1 MEHTYLR
8 YECGDSFGLTAA
20 APSSKAP
27 AATDSL
33 AWLHHHH
40 RRRDD
45 ATTSPLLLTV
55 AGSLVTGWNLKT
67 ATLALKVGHT
77 ELLSGGV
84 GTGRALNSDEMV
96 CLAASTSSD
105 MIATGWVDGAVRIFT
120 VGRQKVVT
128 TTTTP
133 LSHSLLDDD
142 EEDETFLH
150 AEPLVL
156 QGHGSAVRALAWHE
170 STLLASAANDG
181 AIVLWDVVAE
191 SGLYRLR
198 GHRGPVT
205 QLVFGHGTAAA
216 DTSGGSGS
224 TPRYLVS
231 TSLDQLVKVWD
242 LEAQVCTQ
250 TIATHRGGV
259 LCATVVGTSRM
270 VTGASD
276 GHVRLWN
283 VQSPKAT
290 ALSQENEAD
299 MAVEGTTEMTNA
311 DDQFAQFMGRLLP
324 PPNVATSAEK
334 IVAVHA
340 LGNRWVGVLHGSRAI
355 HIYRK
360 RGTQEAIKKK
370 QRRLKRKQQK
380 QQQKETNQTDD
391 AKKGRK
397 RGLLDD
403 DVESDE
409 EDGKTNPLAE
419 EEQGLDPEQLKA
431 SDEFEYVTT
440 IRPSHKVRD
449 FIFHPR
455 PSKGEVCRVVCSL
468 STNGLE
474 VHSVTKEK
482 ENYSVE
488 KGLVLDGHGHPTGI
502 RAISLSSDDRLA
514 CTVSKS
520 STKIWNV
527 HRRSLIQTL
536 SPSVADSKT
545 ACYGLCVAF
554 LPGNTLVVMGT
565 REGHVLL
572 IDIAS
577 GNVLSY
583 EQNAHEGAVWNIDVR
598 KTTADETTVSLVTGS
613 ADKTVKF
620 WNVVLDED
628 DRPVLEHTR
637 VLQMTDDVLAV
648 KYSHST
654 DPTRRMIFVST
665 LDSTIK
671 VFYEDS
677 LKLFLSL
684 YGHKLPALAV
694 DASDDDVLLVSG
706 AADKTIKIWGLDFG
720 DTHRTLHGH
729 EDSITD
735 IRMVPR
741 THNFFTSSK
750 DGTVRY
756 WDGDRFEQ
764 VLNLPGH
771 FAEVQCLAVSRTGAF
786 VLSGGMDRQVRV
798 WERTKDIVFLQEE
811 RERALE
817 QVFDKVDGRNE
828 GGTAEIL
835 ERKGQEEN
843 EQDAEDE
850 GPQSEMAVK
859 RSILSVAAGD
869 RLVEALEKAD
879 QELKDMTLF
888 KRNNPGKT
896 KSPNMYLLGLE
907 PSAYVLWVLKS
918 IPTAD
923 LEQSLLVLPS
933 THLERLFYY
942 LIVSLRAGR
951 GVELSS
957 RVAVFMVKAHQ
968 NQVSRLVCG
977 RKFSSGDDDDFGPDL
992 LCDGQK
998 IYA

>member
-8 YECGDSFGLTAA
+8 YECGDTFGLTVA

-33 AWLHHHH
+33 AWLASSSS
-40 RRRDD
+40 DTN
-45 ATTSPLLLTV
+45 APTLLTV

-67 ATLALKVGHT
+67 ATLALKIGHT
-77 ELLSGGV
+77 EQLSGGV
-84 GTGRALNSDEMV
+84 GTGRAVNSDEMV
-96 CLAASTSSD
+96 CLAAAPAD
-105 MIATGWVDGAVRIFT
+105 ALVATGWVDGTVRIFT
-120 VGRQKVVT
+120 VPSRHLT
-128 TTTTP
+128 SLP
-133 LSHSLLDDD
+133 LSHSLLDANQDR
-142 EEDETFLH
+142 EDTFLQ

-156 QGHGSAVRALAWHE
+156 QGHGSAVRALAWHA
-170 STLLASAANDG
+170 STRLASAANDG
-181 AIVLWDVVAE
+181 AIVIWDVVAE

-205 QLVFGHGTAAA
+205 QIVFTA
-216 DTSGGSGS
+216 TG
-224 TPRYLVS
+224 RHLIS

-242 LEAQVCTQ
+242 LEAQVCIQ
-250 TIATHRGGV
+250 TIATHRGEV
-259 LCATVVGTSRM
+259 TCAAALGSSSSRLI
-270 VTGASD
+270 TGASD
-276 GHVRLWN
+276 GHVRVWN
-283 VQSPKAT
+283 VKQPT
-290 ALSQENEAD
+290 ALTAD
-299 MAVEGTTEMTNA
+299 SNHNDNNQDAVVDTTASDNK
-311 DDQFAQFMGRLLP
+311 DDQDQLAQFIGRLLP

-334 IVAVHA
+334 IVAIHT
-340 LGNRWVGVLHGSRAI
+340 LGNKWVGVLHGSRAV

-360 RGTQEAIKKK
+360 RSSAEALKKK

-380 QQQKETNQTDD
+380 QQQKLEDPDT
-391 AKKGRK
+391 KKGRK

-403 DVESDE
+403 DVESDQ
-409 EDGKTNPLAE
+409 EDVATNPLAKE
-419 EEQGLDPEQLKA
+419 EEELDPEQIKA

-455 PSKGEVCRVVCSL
+455 PNKGEVCRVVCSL
-468 STNGLE
+468 STNSLE
-474 VHSVTKEK
+474 VHSIVKGKETPVYTS
-482 ENYSVE
+482 EQS
-488 KGLVLDGHGHPTGI
+488 LVLDGYGHPTGI
-502 RAISLSSDDRLA
+502 RSVSLSSDDHLA
-514 CTVSKS
+514 CTVSKN

-527 HRRSLIQTL
+527 HRRSLVQTL
-536 SPSVADSKT
+536 TPSLRGSKT
-545 ACYGLCVAF
+545 GPYGLCVAF

-565 REGHVLL
+565 REGHLLL

-577 GNVLSY
+577 GDVLSC
-583 EQNAHEGAVWNIDVR
+583 ERGAHDGAIWNVDVR
-598 KTTADETTVSLVTGS
+598 KTTAEETAVSIVTGS
-613 ADKTVKF
+613 ADKSVKF
-620 WNVVLDED
+620 WDVVVAED
-628 DRPVLEHTR
+628 DDGERPVLEHTR
-637 VLQMTDDVLAV
+637 TLQMKDDVVAV

-735 IRMVPR
+735 IRMVPK

-750 DGTVRY
+750 DGTIRY

-764 VLNLPGH
+764 VLILPGH
-771 FAEVQCLAVSRTGAF
+771 FAEAQCLAVSKTGAF
-786 VLSGGMDRQVRV
+786 VLSGGMDRQIRV
-798 WERTKDIVFLQEE
+798 WERTRDIVFLQEE

-817 QVFDKVDGRNE
+817 QAFDKVDDRNE

-835 ERKGQEEN
+835 DRKGQEGNDQEGD
-843 EQDAEDE
+843 EE

-859 RSILSVAAGD
+859 RSILSIAAGD
-869 RLVEALEKAD
+869 RLMEALEKAD
-879 QELKDMTLF
+879 QELKEIAVF
-888 KRNNPGKT
+888 NKNNPGKT
-896 KSPNMYLLGLE
+896 KSPNLYLLGLE
-907 PSAYVLWVLKS
+907 PPVYVLWVLKS
-918 IPTAD
+918 IKAAD

-933 THLERLFYY
+933 THLERLLYY

-951 GVELSS
+951 GVELCS

-968 NQVSRLVCG
+968 SQVS
-977 RKFSSGDDDDFGPDL
+977 DL
-992 LCDGQK
+992 LSLRSQSYC
-998 IYA
+998 

>member
-1 MEHTYLR
+1 MR
-8 YECGDSFGLTAA
+8 YECGDTFGLTAA

-33 AWLHHHH
+33 AWL
-40 RRRDD
+40 DG
-45 ATTSPLLLTV
+45 ASSPSSSPLLLTV
-55 AGSLVTGWNLKT
+55 AGSLATGWNLKT
-67 ATLALKVGHT
+67 ATMEMKIGHT

-96 CLAASTSSD
+96 CLAAASSD
-105 MIATGWVDGAVRIFT
+105 SQVATGWVDGAVRIFT
-120 VGRQKVVT
+120 VPRKVAA
-128 TTTTP
+128 P
-133 LSHSLLDDD
+133 LSHSLLDD
-142 EEDETFLH
+142 EHENESFLQS
-150 AEPLVL
+150 EPLVL
-156 QGHGSAVRALAWHE
+156 QGHSSAVRALVWHE

-181 AIVLWDVVAE
+181 TIVIWDVVAE

-205 QLVFGHGTAAA
+205 QLIFCQNGT
-216 DTSGGSGS
+216 TGGKKI
-224 TPRYLVS
+224 PRYLVS

-242 LEAQVCTQ
+242 LDAQVCTQ
-250 TIATHRGGV
+250 TVATHRGEV
-259 LCATVVGTSRM
+259 LCAAAIGSSRI

-276 GHVRLWN
+276 GHVRVWN
-283 VQSPKAT
+283 VQQQQQTTT
-290 ALSQENEAD
+290 AEAL
-299 MAVEGTTEMTNA
+299 EGEIQKDDDKGNN
-311 DDQFAQFMGRLLP
+311 DDQFTQFMGRLLP

-334 IVAVHA
+334 IVSIHS
-340 LGNRWVGVLHGSRAI
+340 LGNRWLGVLHGSRAI

-360 RGTQEAIKKK
+360 RGTQEALKKK
-370 QRRLKRKQQK
+370 QRRLKRKQRK
-380 QQQKETNQTDD
+380 QQQKESGETIEKQ
-391 AKKGRK
+391 KGRK

-403 DVESDE
+403 NVESDE
-409 EDGKTNPLAE
+409 EEEKGNPLAE

-431 SDEFEYVTT
+431 SDEFEYIATV
-440 IRPSHKVRD
+440 RPSHKVRD

-455 PSKGEVCRVVCSL
+455 PNKGEVCRVVCSL

-474 VHSVTKEK
+474 VHSVIKDKEV
-482 ENYSVE
+482 YSVE
-488 KGLVLDGHGHPTGI
+488 KGLILDSYGHPTGI
-502 RAISLSSDDRLA
+502 RAVSLSSDDRLA

-527 HRRSLIQTL
+527 HRRSLVQSL
-536 SPSVADSKT
+536 SPSVAGSKT
-545 ACYGLCVAF
+545 ACYGLCVVF

-565 REGHVLL
+565 REGHLLL
-572 IDIAS
+572 IDISS
-577 GNVLSY
+577 GNVVSC
-583 EQNAHEGAVWNIDVR
+583 EEKAHQGAVWNIDAR

-620 WNVVLDED
+620 WDVVVDED

-637 VLQMTDDVLAV
+637 TLQMTDDVVSV

-684 YGHKLPALAV
+684 YGHKLPVLAV
-694 DASDDDVLLVSG
+694 DASDDDTLLVSG

-741 THNFFTSSK
+741 THNFFSSSK

-764 VLNLPGH
+764 VLALPGH
-771 FAEVQCLAVSRTGAF
+771 FAEVQCLAMSRTGAF

-798 WERTKDIVFLQEE
+798 WERTKDIVFLHEE
-811 RERALE
+811 KERALE
-817 QVFDKVDGRNE
+817 QVFDKVDDRNE

-835 ERKGQEEN
+835 DRKGQDGN
-843 EQDAEDE
+843 EQEGEEE

-869 RLVEALEKAD
+869 RLMEALEKAD
-879 QELKDMTLF
+879 QELKDMALF
-888 KRNNPGKT
+888 KRSNPGKT
-896 KSPNMYLLGLE
+896 KSPNMYLMGLE
-907 PSAYVLWVLKS
+907 PAAYVLWVLKS
-918 IPTAD
+918 IRTAD

-951 GVELSS
+951 GVELCS
-957 RVAVFMVKAHQ
+957 RTAIFMVKSHQ
-968 NQVSRLVCG
+968 NQVRFQIFRVMV
-977 RKFSSGDDDDFGPDL
+977 
-992 LCDGQK
+992 
-998 IYA
+998 Y

>member
-33 AWLHHHH
+33 AWL
-40 RRRDD
+40 DD
-45 ATTSPLLLTV
+45 TTSSSPVLLTV

-67 ATLALKVGHT
+67 ASLALKLGHT

-84 GTGRALNSDEMV
+84 GTGRSLNSDEMV
-96 CLAASTSSD
+96 CLAASSD
-105 MIATGWVDGAVRIFT
+105 SQVATGWVDGAVRIFN
-120 VGRQKVVT
+120 VPRQAA
-128 TTTTP
+128 P
-133 LSHSLLDDD
+133 LSHSLLDD
-142 EEDETFLH
+142 EQENESFIQS
-150 AEPLVL
+150 EPLVL
-156 QGHGSAVRALAWHE
+156 QGHSSAVRALVWHE
-170 STLLASAANDG
+170 STVLASAANDG
-181 AIVLWDVVAE
+181 TIVIWDVVAE
-191 SGLYRLR
+191 SGMYRLR

-205 QLVFGHGTAAA
+205 QLVFCQAGTN
-216 DTSGGSGS
+216 GGKMS
-224 TPRYLVS
+224 PRYLIS
-231 TSLDQLVKVWD
+231 ASLDQLVKVWD
-242 LEAQVCTQ
+242 LDAQVCTQ
-250 TIATHRGGV
+250 TVATHRGEV
-259 LCATVVGTSRM
+259 LCAAAVGSSRI

-276 GHVRLWN
+276 GHVRVWN
-283 VQSPKAT
+283 VQHQP
-290 ALSQENEAD
+290 
-299 MAVEGTTEMTNA
+299 TETSEDEIKKDNNGA
-311 DDQFAQFMGRLLP
+311 NIDDQFAQFMGRLLP

-334 IVAVHA
+334 IVSIHS
-340 LGNRWVGVLHGSRAI
+340 LGNRWLGVLHGSRAI

-360 RGTQEAIKKK
+360 RGTQEALKKK
-370 QRRLKRKQQK
+370 QRRMKRKQQK
-380 QQQKETNQTDD
+380 QQQRESGQTGG
-391 AKKGRK
+391 KQKGRK

-403 DVESDE
+403 NVESDDE
-409 EDGKTNPLAE
+409 EEKGNPLAE
-419 EEQGLDPEQLKA
+419 EEQGLDPEQIKA
-431 SDEFEYVTT
+431 SDEFEYITT
-440 IRPSHKVRD
+440 VRPSHKVRD
-449 FIFHPR
+449 FTFHPR
-455 PSKGEVCRVVCSL
+455 PNKGEVCRVVCSL

-474 VHSVTKEK
+474 VHSVIKSKEV
-482 ENYSVE
+482 YSVE
-488 KGLVLDGHGHPTGI
+488 KSLILDGYGHPTGI
-502 RAISLSSDDRLA
+502 RAVSLSSDDRLA

-527 HRRSLIQTL
+527 HRRSLVQTL
-536 SPSVADSKT
+536 SPSVAGSKT

-565 REGHVLL
+565 REGHLLL

-583 EQNAHEGAVWNIDVR
+583 EEKAHEGAVWNIDVR
-598 KTTADETTVSLVTGS
+598 KTTPDETTVSLVTGS

-620 WNVVLDED
+620 WDVVVDED
-628 DRPVLEHTR
+628 DRPVLEHMRT
-637 VLQMTDDVLAV
+637 LQMTDDVVAV

-694 DASDDDVLLVSG
+694 DASDDDILLVSG

-741 THNFFTSSK
+741 THNFFSSSK

-756 WDGDRFEQ
+756 WDGGRFEQ
-764 VLNLPGH
+764 VLILPGH
-771 FAEVQCLAVSRTGAF
+771 FAEVQCLAMSRTGAF

-811 RERALE
+811 RERSLD
-817 QVFDKVDGRNE
+817 QVFDKVDDRNE

-835 ERKGQEEN
+835 DRKGQDGN
-843 EQDAEDE
+843 EQEGDDE
-850 GPQSEMAVK
+850 GPQSEIAVK

-869 RLVEALEKAD
+869 RLMEALEKAD
-879 QELKDMTLF
+879 QELKDMALF

-896 KSPNMYLLGLE
+896 KSPNMYLMGLE
-907 PSAYVLWVLKS
+907 PAAYVLWVLKS
-918 IPTAD
+918 IRTAD
-923 LEQSLLVLPS
+923 LEQSLLMLPS
-933 THLERLFYY
+933 THLKRLFYY
-942 LIVSLRAGR
+942 LIASLRAGR
-951 GVELSS
+951 GVELCS
-957 RVAVFMVKAHQ
+957 RTAVFMVKSHQ
-968 NQVSRLVCG
+968 NQVSFPIVWYYL
-977 RKFSSGDDDDFGPDL
+977 
-992 LCDGQK
+992 
-998 IYA
+998 